1 MYGIGGKMTKKYSKK
16 KARQDFAKIIREVK
30 NQVPLS
36 KEELKRRREESK
48 SRKQAFNSEKSPIL
62 ICFPILSVVP
72 QIIKLA
78 GRESL
83 KDGLG
88 KILASM
94 VRDMV
99 ELIIDSPAGKYLVTP
114 RTKEFFAGNNP
125 VCELCEKEIPKPA
138 YATVAG
144 AQVCRQCKSNK
155 IGELFLTTRIK

>member
-1 MYGIGGKMTKKYSKK
+1 VYGIGGKMTKKYSRK
-16 KARQDFAKIIREVK
+16 KARQDFAKIIHEVRK
-30 NQVPLS
+30 QVPLS

-48 SRKQAFNSEKSPIL
+48 SREQDFNSEMSPIL

-78 GRESL
+78 GLESL
-83 KDGLG
+83 KDGPG

-114 RTKEFFAGNNP
+114 KIKEFFAGNNP
-125 VCELCEKEIPKPA
+125 VCDICEKDIPRCD
-138 YATVAG
+138 YISMAG
-144 AQVCRQCKSNK
+144 PQLCRQCILGK
-155 IGELFLTTRIK
+155 